1 MAIASVAHIYVFP
14 ATPYQVLEGG
24 KDRSVKVLADYA
36 AFDSPLD
43 LEEVRESER
52 PSIVK
57 FFGSDP
63 EKGATS
69 VKESVHDV
77 LVGGGHHVR
86 ADLFLQPL
94 SFLILNFDVSTKL
107 SGLGSMRCINFPP
120 MHGAISQASRL
131 KLLQNFNLWVLVF
144 WNEKPTL
151 EIELY
156 TIFQF
161 CTM

>member
-1 MAIASVAHIYVFP
+1 MAIASVAHIYIFP

-77 LVGGGHHVR
+77 LVGGGHHVC
-86 ADLFLQPL
+86 ANLFLQPL
-94 SFLILNFDVSTKL
+94 SFLVSNFEMSMNL
-107 SGLGSMRCINFPP
+107 SGLGSMLCVKCPP
-120 MHGAISQASRL
+120 MHGAVSQAFRL
-131 KLLQNFNLWVLVF
+131 ELL
-144 WNEKPTL
+144 K
-151 EIELY
+151 IH
-156 TIFQF
+156 
-161 CTM
+161 